1 MTRFGAHIEE
11 QPLFS
16 MIRAGIEEKGL
27 RPYARELGVPVGV
40 LRSVQAGRDA
50 PYSSLKALSE
60 ALGLDFYIGPPRE
73 AAPVYTPQVGHDDF
87 DVILRLDARLAAG
100 AGVENGEVSYEGALA
115 FCRKWLNEHN
125 ISPSQACL
133 MRVSGDSMCPMLRD
147 DDVVMIDQRK
157 TTIRNRHV
165 YALVDIDGSSRVKRV
180 ELVDNEM
187 IILSSDNPDYP
198 TETRRGPDMNR
209 IRILGEI
216 VWSSHAW

>member
-1 MTRFGAHIEE
+1 MTHAENILAEAIQNR
-11 QPLFS
+11 L
-16 MIRAGIEEKGL
+16 K
-27 RPYARELGVPVGV
+27 ELGTNAFAVEKKFGLPEDAV
-40 LRSVQAGRDA
+40 RSILKGGRKSGTSINRA
-50 PYSSLKALSE
+50 QEICA
-60 ALGLDFYIGPPRE
+60 ALGLELYIGPPRE
-73 AAPVYTPQVGHDDF
+73 EGIVYTSQIGLDDF

-100 AGVENGEVSYEGALA
+100 AGAENGEVSYEGALA

-198 TETRRGPDMNR
+198 TEMRRGPDMNR

>member
-1 MTRFGAHIEE
+1 MDVILN
-11 QPLFS
+11 Q
-16 MIRAGIEEKGL
+16 I
-27 RPYARELGVPVGV
+27 
-40 LRSVQAGRDA
+40 D
-50 PYSSLKALSE
+50 E
-60 ALGLDFYIGPPRE
+60 ALKKKGYSDAKASRLAVGHPSLIKNFRMKRDGDKRYNWASLERLAEVLDLELYFGPPRE
-73 AAPVYTPQVGHDDF
+73 AGTVYTTQLGHDDF

-165 YALVDIDGSSRVKRV
+165 YALVDVDGSSRVKRV
-180 ELVDNEM
+180 ELVENEM
-187 IILSSDNPDYP
+187 IILSSDNPNYP

>member
-1 MTRFGAHIEE
+1 MTIDKA
-11 QPLFS
+11 LKD
-16 MIRAGIEEKGL
+16 KGL
-27 RPYARELGVPVGV
+27 SDAAASQLAVGHTALIKKMRMPAKGEKRYNVVALQKLAEVLEL
-40 LRSVQAGRDA
+40 
-50 PYSSLKALSE
+50 E
-60 ALGLDFYIGPPRE
+60 FYFGPPRE
-73 AAPVYTPQVGHDDF
+73 TGTVYTTQLGHDDF

-198 TETRRGPDMNR
+198 TEMRRGPDMNR

>member
-1 MTRFGAHIEE
+1 MDPILTTIDKA
-11 QPLFS
+11 LKD
-16 MIRAGIEEKGL
+16 KGL
-27 RPYARELGVPVGV
+27 SDAAASQLAVGHTALIKKMRMPAKGEKRYNVVALQKLAEVLEL
-40 LRSVQAGRDA
+40 
-50 PYSSLKALSE
+50 E
-60 ALGLDFYIGPPRE
+60 FYFGPPRE
-73 AAPVYTPQVGHDDF
+73 AGTVYTTQLGHDDF